1 MNVDRFIPIVKAN
14 LVLLDQGYRVEEV
27 ARILM
32 LSYGDVKTESSGY
45 VSKALVNYHAPT
57 NQYYR
62 KGKFTEEHFN
72 TRTSTCRAICEHYLD
87 GSLDDDLLYYLLD
100 HGRKV
105 HYTTEEENV
114 RLRVYQQDKENY
126 PTWVDQYE
134 AAGIELVE
142 DPGMFGNMKYYYEID
157 GKVYKNIYEAA
168 KSEGVIAPTIK
179 RRSNNSK
186 FPNYVELEYAI

>member
-62 KGKFTEEHFN
+62 KGKFTEEHFI
-72 TRTSTCRAICEHYLD
+72 TRTSTCRAICDHYLD
-87 GSLDDDLLYYLLD
+87 RSLDDDLLYYLLD

-126 PTWVDQYE
+126 PTWSDQYE

-142 DPGMFGNMKYYYEID
+142 DPGMFGNSKYYYEID
-157 GKVYKNIYEAA
+157 GKVYKNVNEAA
-168 KSEGVIAPTIK
+168 EGEGVIAATIK

>member
-14 LVLLDQGYRVEEV
+14 LALLDQGYTVEEV
-27 ARILM
+27 GRILM

-114 RLRVYQQDKENY
+114 RLRVYQQDKEKY

-142 DPGMFGNMKYYYEID
+142 DPGMFGNSKYYYEID
-157 GKVYKNIYEAA
+157 GKVYKNVNEAA
-168 KSEGVIAPTIK
+168 EGEGVIAATIK

>member
-1 MNVDRFIPIVKAN
+1 
-14 LVLLDQGYRVEEV
+14 
-27 ARILM
+27 
-32 LSYGDVKTESSGY
+32 

-62 KGKFTEEHFN
+62 KGKFTEEHFI
-72 TRTSTCRAICEHYLD
+72 TRTSTCRAICDHYLD

-126 PTWVDQYE
+126 PTWVEQYE

-142 DPGMFGNMKYYYEID
+142 DPGMFGNSKYYYEID
-157 GKVYKNIYEAA
+157 GKVYKNVNEAA
-168 KSEGVIAPTIK
+168 EGEGVIAATIK

>member
-1 MNVDRFIPIVKAN
+1 MNVERFIPIVKAN
-14 LVLLDQGYRVEEV
+14 LILLNQGYRTEEV

-32 LSYGDVKTESSGY
+32 LSYGDVKTKSSGY
-45 VSKALVNYHAPT
+45 VSKALVNYHEPT
-57 NQYYR
+57 NTYYR

-72 TRTSTCRAICEHYLD
+72 TRTSTCRAICDHYLD
-87 GSLDDDLLYYLLD
+87 GSLDDDLLYSLLD
-100 HGRKV
+100 EGRKV

-142 DPGMFGNMKYYYEID
+142 DPGMFGGAKFYYKID
-157 GKVYKNIYEAA
+157 GDIFKGIKEAA
-168 KSEGVIAPTIK
+168 KYIGCHERTIK
-179 RRSNNSK
+179 ARSRSPK
-186 FPNYVELEYAI
+186 FENYVEVEYAI

>member
-14 LVLLDQGYRVEEV
+14 LALLNQGYRVEEV

-62 KGKFTEEHFN
+62 KGKFTEEHFI
-72 TRTSTCRAICEHYLD
+72 TRTSTCRAICDHYLD

-126 PTWVDQYE
+126 PTWSDQYE

-142 DPGMFGNMKYYYEID
+142 DPGMFGNSKYYYEID
-157 GKVYKNIYEAA
+157 GKVYKNVNEAA
-168 KSEGVIAPTIK
+168 EGEGVIAATIK